1 MINSPFTMA
10 FARASVAATAV
21 VLFALA
27 VPGASLRAQQ
37 PAPVTGDAIK
47 TVHVRENVWM
57 LVTPGGNLALQVG
70 NEGALLVDTGRAG
83 TADAVLAA
91 VRSITD
97 TPLRYI
103 INTSAGPNQVGN
115 NGDFGALR
123 GGLTDR
129 TGRRGPT
136 PAIIGHEA
144 VLTRLSGP
152 DANEGKGFPATA
164 WPTDA
169 YAVKERSIRYNGE
182 AIDIIHVPNAY
193 SDGDS
198 LVYFRRS
205 DVLVA
210 GEIYSTKRFPL
221 IDRDHGGTVAG
232 VLGGLNRILE
242 ITVPEVVVESFAEG
256 GTLVIPASGRISDE
270 DDVNEY
276 RDMVSIVRD
285 RVKSQVEMKRTLE
298 QVKAARPLVDYNARY
313 NTPAWTTSMFIDALY
328 AEMSKAPAGATA
340 ADPGSGVRR

>member
-1 MINSPFTMA
+1 VAIGVVALAALAAPF
-10 FARASVAATAV
+10 ASV
-21 VLFALA
+21 
-27 VPGASLRAQQ
+27 RAQQ
-37 PAPVTGDAIK
+37 ATQSAGDAIK

-57 LVTPGGNLALQVG
+57 LVTADGNLALQIG

-83 TADAVLAA
+83 TGDAVLAA

-97 TPLRYI
+97 KPLRYI
-103 INTSAGPNQVGN
+103 INTSAGPNQTGN

-129 TGRRGPT
+129 TGRRGQT

-152 DANEGKGFPATA
+152 GANEGKGFPATA

-205 DVLVA
+205 DVIVA

-221 IDRDHGGTVAG
+221 IDRAHGGTVAG
-232 VLGGLNRILE
+232 VLDGLNRILE
-242 ITVPEVVVESFAEG
+242 IAVPEVVVESFDEG
-256 GTLVIPASGRISDE
+256 GTLILPGSGRISDE

-285 RVKSQVEMKRTLE
+285 RVKSQVEMKRTLD
-298 QVKAARPLVDYNARY
+298 QVKAARPLVDYDARY
-313 NTPAWTTSMFIDALY
+313 GTPPWTASMFIEAMY
-328 AEMSKAPAGATA
+328 AEMTA
-340 ADPGSGVRR
+340 APTATTAK

>member
-1 MINSPFTMA
+1 MTSS
-10 FARASVAATAV
+10 ARACAAI
-21 VLFALA
+21 ALA
-27 VPGASLRAQQ
+27 VIAALAAPGALVRAQQ
-37 PAPVTGDAIK
+37 AAQTAGDAIK

-57 LVTPGGNLALQVG
+57 LVTSDGNLALQIG

-83 TADAVLAA
+83 SGDAVLAA

-97 TPLRYI
+97 KPLRYI
-103 INTSAGPNQVGN
+103 INTSAGPNQIGN

-152 DANEGKGFPATA
+152 GANGGKGFPATA

-182 AIDIIHVPNAY
+182 AIDIIHIPNAY
-193 SDGDS
+193 SDADS

-205 DVLVA
+205 DVIVA

-221 IDRDHGGTVAG
+221 IDRDHGGTVTG
-232 VLGGLNRILE
+232 VLDGLNRILE

-256 GTLVIPASGRISDE
+256 GTLVIPGSGRISDE

-298 QVKAARPLVDYNARY
+298 QVKAAKPLVDYDARY
-313 NTPAWTTSMFIDALY
+313 STPSWTTSMFIDAMY
-328 AEMSKAPAGATA
+328 AEMTGAAPKATA
-340 ADPGSGVRR
+340 AAVQGGARR

>member
-1 MINSPFTMA
+1 MTSSSCTTPI
-10 FARASVAATAV
+10 ARACAGIALVVMAALTA
-21 VLFALA
+21 
-27 VPGASLRAQQ
+27 PGALLRAQQ
-37 PAPVTGDAIK
+37 AAPAAGDAIK
-47 TVHVRENVWM
+47 AVHVRENVWM

-83 TADAVLAA
+83 SGEAVLTA

-97 TPLRYI
+97 KPLRYI

-152 DANEGKGFPATA
+152 GANDGKGFPATA

-182 AIDIIHVPNAY
+182 AIDIIHIPNAY
-193 SDGDS
+193 SDADS

-205 DVLVA
+205 DIIVA

-221 IDRDHGGTVAG
+221 IDRDHGGTVNG
-232 VLGGLNRILE
+232 VLDGLNRILE

-256 GTLVIPASGRISDE
+256 GTLVIPGSGRISDE

-298 QVKAARPLVDYNARY
+298 QVKAAKPLVDYDARY
-313 NTPAWTTSMFIDALY
+313 STPAWTTSMFIDAMY
-328 AEMSKAPAGATA
+328 ADMSKAPAATA
-340 ADPGSGVRR
+340 ANPGGGARR